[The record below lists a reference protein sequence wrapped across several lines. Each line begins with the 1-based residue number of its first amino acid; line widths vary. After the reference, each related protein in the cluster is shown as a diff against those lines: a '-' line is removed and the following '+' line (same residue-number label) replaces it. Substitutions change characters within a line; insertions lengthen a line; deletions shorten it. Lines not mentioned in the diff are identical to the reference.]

1 MNSKSSGDGPG
12 LRLEDLLTLA
22 EVQAAP
28 RAQRKDQL
36 ETKLDR
42 AIENKAARL
51 EDERK
56 LRAWALAVKHRD
68 QWKDRK
74 TGRRV
79 LRTLN
84 LDADRAEAHHIE
96 PKGNWVTRYDLRNG
110 VTLSYE
116 HHEKVE
122 RGDYRIEGTE
132 FFTAEDGCRYIDG
145 TFPVIFVRT

>member
-1 MNSKSSGDGPG
+1 MPI
-12 LRLEDLLTLA
+12 EDLPTLA
-22 EVQAAP
+22 QLQATP
-28 RAQRKDQL
+28 RALRKDQL

-42 AIENKAARL
+42 AVANKADRL

-56 LRAWALAVKHRD
+56 LRRWAFAVKTRD
-68 QWKDRK
+68 RWKDRK

-79 LRTLN
+79 LRTLS

-116 HHEKVE
+116 NHEQVE
-122 RGDYRIEGTE
+122 RGVYRIEGTE